1 MNKLR
6 AGVDTQCFTMHNL
19 PDQDWA
25 TRVAQPEYLMMMPF
39 SVTVTS
45 THFCMVEARLL
56 LEGEEILMAL
66 QYDKVPGADF
76 RDKRRYLLA
85 APQKDVTRMVKDG
98 GFIVKNAAT
107 DPRLCVIPSGF
118 VVIVASRGASI
129 VRWAVSADAQ
139 DSERVCDTIRAM
151 METFPESKAESS
163 GFPQL
168 LGFLDNNLSAAQ
180 PGMPWHLVA
189 MK

>member
-1 MNKLR
+1 MMNKLR
-6 AGVDTQCFTMHNL
+6 TGFDAQCFTMHNL

-25 TRVAQPEYLMMMPF
+25 TRVTQPEYLMMTPF

-66 QYDKVPGADF
+66 QYDKVPGVDF
-76 RDKRRYLLA
+76 RDKRRYLL
-85 APQKDVTRMVKDG
+85 VVKDG

-118 VVIVASRGASI
+118 VVVVASSGASI
-129 VRWAVSADAQ
+129 VRP
-139 DSERVCDTIRAM
+139 M
-151 METFPESKAESS
+151 
-163 GFPQL
+163 
-168 LGFLDNNLSAAQ
+168 
-180 PGMPWHLVA
+180 
-189 MK
+189 